1 MAFRADNVWGLK
13 PATEAMDRRKRDF
26 MTVVEERCMWDEA
39 VAEAAVDCMQVR
51 MRT

>member
-13 PATEAMDRRKRDF
+13 PVTEAMDCTF
-26 MTVVEERCMWDEA
+26 STVVEERCMWDEA
-39 VAEAAVDCMQVR
+39 IAEAVVDCMQVR